1 MSKFL
6 DHRPKGG
13 VGLPFPRIYGQV
25 FLLKIRVHSKGVGPS
40 EVSIVI
46 DSKKD
51 AYDLA
56 ILFKHVLTDR
66 VITFFKYI
74 SGDLQLSFAR
84 GRGTN
89 DGRKKVF
96 LLLRELTQKSS
107 KVAERSG

>member
-13 VGLPFPRIYGQV
+13 VGLPFPRIGGQV
-25 FLLKIRVHSKGVGPS
+25 FLLKIRIHSKGVGPG

-51 AYDLA
+51 AYDLV

-84 GRGTN
+84 GRYTDNGW
-89 DGRKKVF
+89 KKVF
-96 LLLRELTQKSS
+96 FLLRKLTQKSS